1 MSMLLGGHSHAL
13 SRLMMY
19 GCFNITTAE
28 QLQERLYGLQDLKYL
43 FCGSLQKNVVDP
55 AAADSGACSHL
66 RTVMFSDRRE
76 T

>member
-1 MSMLLGGHSHAL
+1 MLLGGHSHAL

-28 QLQERLYGLQDLKYL
+28 QLQETLYGPQDLKYL
-43 FCGSLQKNVVDP
+43 FCGCLERNLVDP

-66 RTVMFSDRRE
+66 RAVMFRDGRE